1 MTRGRPTFRSLN
13 DRPPCLTSRPHG
25 RARTVR
31 SHDPTI
37 RRAPRRTNR
46 LRDRNPVQDPSG
58 ERMRAALEQ
67 MPAEP
72 ILVTKA
78 SGERVPFDV
87 AKLRGSL
94 ERSGATPEMSGLI
107 AEKVLSQL
115 HAGITTRK
123 VYRLAFGLLH
133 KRAKHLAARYRL
145 KQAILELGPTGFPF
159 ERFVARI
166 LEHEGYRT
174 QVGVVVEGRCV
185 KHEVDVIADR
195 DAQHFLVECKYH
207 NTPGRVCDVKV
218 PLYIH
223 ARFLDV
229 VERWQKEPGN
239 GHRFHQGW
247 LVTNTRFTGDAVQFG
262 QCAGLRMVGW
272 DHPVKG
278 SLKDRIDRS
287 GLYPLTCLGSL
298 TKAEKERL
306 LDHGLLLARDVVQD
320 PEALA
325 RALVRA
331 PHITAVLAEAHELCA
346 LTTERAKPLR
356 RKS

>member
-1 MTRGRPTFRSLN
+1 M
-13 DRPPCLTSRPHG
+13 
-25 RARTVR
+25 
-31 SHDPTI
+31 
-37 RRAPRRTNR
+37 
-46 LRDRNPVQDPSG
+46 PV
-58 ERMRAALEQ
+58 ALEK
-67 MPAEP
+67 MPPEP

-78 SGERVPFDV
+78 GGERVPFDV
-87 AKLRGSL
+87 MKLRGSL
-94 ERSGATPEMSGLI
+94 ERSGATPEMSGHI

-115 HAGITTRK
+115 QPGIATRK
-123 VYRLAFGLLH
+123 LYRLAFSLLH
-133 KRAKHLAARYRL
+133 KRSKHLAARYRL

-166 LEHEGYRT
+166 LENDGYRT
-174 QVGVVVEGRCV
+174 QVGVVVEGKCV

-229 VERWQKEPGN
+229 VECWRKEPGN
-239 GHRFHQGW
+239 GRRFHQGW

-306 LDHGLLLARDVVQD
+306 LEHGLLLARDVVED

-331 PHITAVLAEAHELCA
+331 PRITAVLAEAHELCA
-346 LTTERAKPLR
+346 LTTGRAKPLR
-356 RKS
+356 RKR

>member
-1 MTRGRPTFRSLN
+1 MPEELK
-13 DRPPCLTSRPHG
+13 
-25 RARTVR
+25 
-31 SHDPTI
+31 
-37 RRAPRRTNR
+37 
-46 LRDRNPVQDPSG
+46 
-58 ERMRAALEQ
+58 Q
-67 MPAEP
+67 MPTEP
-72 ILVTKA
+72 ILVIKA
-78 SGERVPFDV
+78 SGERVPFDLV
-87 AKLRGSL
+87 KLRGSL
-94 ERSGATPEMSGLI
+94 ERSGASPEMSGLI

-115 HAGITTRK
+115 HEGISTRK
-123 VYRLAFGLLH
+123 LYRLAFGLLH
-133 KRAKHLAARYRL
+133 KRSKHLAARYRL

-159 ERFVARI
+159 EHFVARI
-166 LEHEGYRT
+166 LENDGYRT
-174 QVGVVVEGRCV
+174 QVGVVVEGKCV

-247 LVTNTRFTGDAVQFG
+247 LVTNTRFTGDAIQFG

-306 LDHGLLLARDVVQD
+306 LDQGLLLARDVVED
-320 PEALA
+320 PEALT
-325 RALVRA
+325 RSLVRA
-331 PHITAVLAEAHELCA
+331 PRITAVLEEANELCA
-346 LTTERAKPLR
+346 LTAKRAKTQR
-356 RKS
+356 RNS